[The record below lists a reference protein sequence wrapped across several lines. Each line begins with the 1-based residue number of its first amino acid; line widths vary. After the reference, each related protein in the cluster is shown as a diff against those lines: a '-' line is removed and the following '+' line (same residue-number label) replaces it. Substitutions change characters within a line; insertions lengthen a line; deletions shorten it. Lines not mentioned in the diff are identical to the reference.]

1 MFRHAAGFFLVSVLA
16 TGAQTT
22 QTPPGITRTQILENE
37 SVMVA
42 RLRMAPGARETVH
55 THPFSAVVV
64 HLDPGEVEMRVG
76 RRRDTARRDR
86 GHVEFIAAEIPH
98 AAANVGT
105 TPFDLVTIALKPDRK
120 PGGTQAPAEAPK
132 GITRKPVLDN
142 PQAAA
147 TYVTFA
153 PGAREP
159 VHMHPFDLVVVP
171 LTAARLELL
180 LGPASAV
187 QEYAPGEAIF
197 LPRSVPHS
205 LSSRHPEP
213 FEAISVA
220 VK

>member
-16 TGAQTT
+16 AGAQTP
-22 QTPPGITRTQILENE
+22 PPGITRTPILEND

-42 RLRMAPGARETVH
+42 RLRMAPDARETVH

-64 HLDPGEVEMRVG
+64 QLDPGDVEMRVG
-76 RRRDTARRDR
+76 TRRDTARRDR
-86 GHVEFIAAEIPH
+86 GHVEFIAAEMPH
-98 AAANVGT
+98 AAANVGST
-105 TPFDLVTIALKPDRK
+105 AFDLVTVALKPDRK
-120 PGGTQAPAEAPK
+120 PGGTQAPAEPPK

-147 TYVTFA
+147 THVTFS

-159 VHMHPFDLVVVP
+159 VHMHPFDLVIVP
-171 LTAARLELL
+171 LTAARMELL
-180 LGPASAV
+180 LGPATAV
-187 QEYAPGEAIF
+187 GEYVPGDAIF
-197 LPRSVPHS
+197 LPRNVPHS

-213 FEAISVA
+213 FEAVSVA

>member
-1 MFRHAAGFFLVSVLA
+1 MFRHAAGFFLASVLA
-16 TGAQTT
+16 AGAQTT
-22 QTPPGITRTQILENE
+22 TPGITRTPVLENE

-55 THPFSAVVV
+55 THPFPAVVV
-64 HLDPGEVEMRVG
+64 HLDPGDVEMRVG
-76 RRRDTARRDR
+76 TRRDTAPRPR
-86 GHVEFIAAEIPH
+86 GHVEFIAAEMPH

-105 TPFDLVTIALKPDRK
+105 APFDLITVALKPDRK

-132 GITRKPVLDN
+132 GITRKPLLDN
-142 PQAAA
+142 RQAAA
-147 TYVTFA
+147 THVTFS

-159 VHMHPFDLVVVP
+159 VHMHPFDLVVVS
-171 LTAARLELL
+171 LTAGRMELL
-180 LGPASAV
+180 LGPASQV
-187 QEYAPGEAIF
+187 QDYTAGDAIF
-197 LPRSVPHS
+197 LPRNVPHS

>member
-16 TGAQTT
+16 AAAQT
-22 QTPPGITRTQILENE
+22 TPPGITRTAILEND

-55 THPFSAVVV
+55 THPFSAVIV
-64 HLDPGEVEMRVG
+64 HLDAGDVEMRAG
-76 RRRDTARRDR
+76 TRRDTARRDR
-86 GHVEFIAAEIPH
+86 GHVEFIAAEMPH

-105 TPFDLVTIALKPDRK
+105 APFDLVTVALKADRR
-120 PGGTQAPAEAPK
+120 PGGTQARAEPPK
-132 GITRKPVLDN
+132 GITRKPLLDN

-147 TYVTFA
+147 THVTFS

-171 LTAARLELL
+171 LTAGRMELL
-180 LGPASAV
+180 LGPSSAV
-187 QEYAPGEAIF
+187 QDYAAGEAIF
-197 LPRSVPHS
+197 LPRDVPHS
-205 LSSRHPEP
+205 LSSRHAEP
-213 FEAISVA
+213 FEAITVA